1 MDAVEYLT
9 NDHRKVEA
17 IFKQFEQGIKLH
29 DANQLFIQLYQE
41 LNLHALAEENVF
53 YPALARNPD
62 LSHQLKDAFKDH
74 SEVKAMFGELAA
86 LDITTTEWRD
96 KMSKLIKSVKQ
107 HVEEE
112 ESGLFPRA
120 RQYCSAQEL
129 QDLTAE
135 LEKAKEL
142 STPAVMNSLP
152 MKELDHAILGA
163 SNEQSYG
170 GSQQL

>member
-1 MDAVEYLT
+1 VQLQE
-9 NDHRKVEA
+9 
-17 IFKQFEQGIKLH
+17 
-29 DANQLFIQLYQE
+29 ANQLFIQLYQE

-62 LSHQLKDAFKDH
+62 LSGQLKDAFKEH
-74 SEVKAMFGELAA
+74 SQMKAIFGELAA
-86 LDITTTEWRD
+86 LDISTTDWRE
-96 KMSKLIKSVKQ
+96 KMSKLIKEVKH
-107 HVEEE
+107 HVAEE
-112 ESGLFPRA
+112 ESEMFPRA

-129 QDLTAE
+129 QELTSE

-152 MKELDHAILGA
+152 MKELDRAILGA